1 VIWGFSWWP
10 LKFFAALGLDG
21 HSVSLTAYSV
31 VAIVSL
37 PFIWRERTQCRQEWY
52 YLLMIGIFFG
62 AFLAFIKMPIFHLP
76 MFVILY

>member
-1 VIWGFSWWP
+1 MIWGFSWWP

-52 YLLMIGIFFG
+52 YLLMIGLFFG
-62 AFLAFIKMPIFHLP
+62 AANVALTYALMAGSVVRV
-76 MFVILY
+76 M